1 MYQGDEIMELD
12 GDLYDWCQGCGNNP
26 YFYTPYTNASV
37 ETWNQPAETL
47 LSQMNATLLRYPGG
61 SWAESYH
68 WADGVGPLLS
78 RGEEHG
84 YPVLFGTQEY
94 LELCEAL
101 GAEPQI
107 IVNVLTGGTATQTGP
122 EEAAAWVH
130 YVNQTGLTSTKTGK
144 PLPTATYWEIG
155 NEDYSFMSAGAYAQA
170 AAAYIVAMKAVDPTI
185 KVGIPLYT
193 PTDWST
199 QVVQSLASAG
209 VVPDFAISH
218 EGYSVGCNTV
228 PGVSYS
234 DLDLYLAAMTYVP
247 TFDDQT
253 FSTVPNHG
261 NLSMRPL
268 LDTSFP
274 GTKIPI
280 ALTEFAFYP
289 ILGNF
294 TTGQGIDI
302 GTLTNALYVA
312 DLLGHVAQRSDIL
325 LANEL
330 TSVGPYAGAVSQGG
344 SPNPVYYALQNFGA
358 MQRADTVTPLTITA
372 GETVS
377 LSSSSTVANNCSVW
391 VSGDAGAVP
400 AVSGYA
406 TRGGEV
412 VQLMLINKSA
422 TDAAN
427 IGVEVAGERNDVT
440 SLNVM
445 YSLLTSAGYFDMPVQ
460 PAVGTFTSGPSI
472 LYQLPAHSL
481 VFLTFSL

>member
-1 MYQGDEIMELD
+1 M
-12 GDLYDWCQGCGNNP
+12 
-26 YFYTPYTNASV
+26 
-37 ETWNQPAETL
+37 
-47 LSQMNATLLRYPGG
+47 
-61 SWAESYH
+61 
-68 WADGVGPLLS
+68 
-78 RGEEHG
+78 
-84 YPVLFGTQEY
+84 
-94 LELCEAL
+94 
-101 GAEPQI
+101 
-107 IVNVLTGGTATQTGP
+107 
-122 EEAAAWVH
+122 
-130 YVNQTGLTSTKTGK
+130 NQTGLTSTKTGK
-144 PLPTATYWEIG
+144 PLPKVTYWEIG

-358 MQRADTVTPLTITA
+358 MQRADTMTPLTITA

-377 LSSSSTVANNCSVW
+377 LSSSSTVANNCSMW
-391 VSGDAGAVP
+391 VVGDAGSVP
-400 AVSGYA
+400 AASAYA
-406 TRGGEV
+406 TRGTGEV

-440 SLNVM
+440 SLTVM